1 MNVALEALL
10 QVREG
15 KDFPA
20 LRQILNRIKPEAAC
34 RRLPEFG
41 YSLADYVWHA
51 DFWQR
56 IWLAR
61 IVDEPAPS
69 ITEDWH
75 RVEPHEW
82 EATRSSLL
90 SNLDRAV
97 ALAETTSDPQHL
109 TKLLQIAVHDAYH
122 FGQLVLLKRALKRV
136 PLDDKAS

>member
-1 MNVALEALL
+1 MNIALEALL

-20 LRQILNRIKPEAAC
+20 PRQVLNRIKPEAAC

-61 IVDEPAPS
+61 IVGKSAPS

-75 RVEPHEW
+75 RVEPDEW
-82 EATRSSLL
+82 DATRASFLA
-90 SNLDRAV
+90 NLDRAV
-97 ALAETTSDPQHL
+97 ELAESTTEPKQVA
-109 TKLLQIAVHDAYH
+109 KLLQIAVHNAYH
-122 FGQLVLLKRALKRV
+122 IGQWVLVKRALKRV
-136 PLDDKAS
+136 RRADRVD